1 MRANKKTLP
10 VVSRRLHVS
19 LPSVAVGAWSIIG
32 YQTDKRIITTLC
44 FPRAM
49 RFQADSDRAGK
60 VKDVS
65 VSEDSERNSFGR
77 IAKVCPSRVVSNRP
91 NDLKLAIE

>member
-49 RFQADSDRAGK
+49 RFQAGK